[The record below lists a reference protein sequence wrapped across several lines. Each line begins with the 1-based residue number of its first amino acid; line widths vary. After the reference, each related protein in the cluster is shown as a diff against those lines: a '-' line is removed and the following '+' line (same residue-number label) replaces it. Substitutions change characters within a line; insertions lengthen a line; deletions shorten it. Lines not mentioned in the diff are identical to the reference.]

1 MLDDVFF
8 VGRAFTLTGSWAKEG
23 ARRQYVGSLLNI
35 KPRGADLV
43 VEFANEL
50 EEFQLTVSE
59 LSFY

>member
-1 MLDDVFF
+1 M
-8 VGRAFTLTGSWAKEG
+8 
-23 ARRQYVGSLLNI
+23 GSLLNI

-50 EEFQLTVSE
+50 ELEEFQLMVSE

>member
-1 MLDDVFF
+1 M
-8 VGRAFTLTGSWAKEG
+8 
-23 ARRQYVGSLLNI
+23 GSLLNI

-50 EEFQLTVSE
+50 EEFQLMVSE